1 MFRSQYTKLKAA
13 IQSPEVVVDE
23 LFAKGSIEFGVKEK
37 VHLHTRTT
45 SEKCEILL
53 CAVRQKIIVDPNEF
67 HVFISILQKEPATK
81 NIADRLLRRKYN
93 KNLLANLTERTIKIW
108 HIGHSH
114 AQKLCLMKVLKA
126 NSWGLL
132 FLLGSYTVISC
143 VAAVGVALL
152 LLSVVDVRKLK
163 FGLALYC
170 ITAGVGAITLA
181 VVIQNSWVAQS
192 LSNTDKR
199 DWKLE
204 QLQHSRLSPEKGRKS
219 TDLMDA
225 FSLPQCI

>member
-1 MFRSQYTKLKAA
+1 MFLTLHTYIVRAYCVPFFCLHSLLNWISPEAAVFRSQYTKLKAA

-37 VHLHTRTT
+37 VHLHTHTT

-108 HIGHSH
+108 HI
-114 AQKLCLMKVLKA
+114 
-126 NSWGLL
+126 
-132 FLLGSYTVISC
+132 SYLPYSKKIF
-143 VAAVGVALL
+143 
-152 LLSVVDVRKLK
+152 R
-163 FGLALYC
+163 
-170 ITAGVGAITLA
+170 ITT
-181 VVIQNSWVAQS
+181 QNSS
-192 LSNTDKR
+192 IGIFIFYFFLFHY
-199 DWKLE
+199 L
-204 QLQHSRLSPEKGRKS
+204 
-219 TDLMDA
+219 
-225 FSLPQCI
+225 SLPKSQCEISR